1 MYINSI
7 HGTIVLE
14 TDSDIFVKN
23 IFKSVKKR
31 I

>member
-23 IFKSVKKR
+23 IFKSIEKR